1 MTRNIKSTDHYFKVQ
16 HYSLCE
22 ISVENGVI
30 KQKRLSDHIDNLC
43 ERLPINA
50 RYYLKNNHSTDTLV
64 PDHLTNEFIREARIH
79 FLQLDSL

>member
-1 MTRNIKSTDHYFKVQ
+1 VLLLLLLFCFFLSFR

-30 KQKRLSDHIDNLC
+30 KQKRLPDHIDNLC

-50 RYYLKNNHSTDTLV
+50 RYYLKNNHSTDTS
-64 PDHLTNEFIREARIH
+64 HNE
-79 FLQLDSL
+79 